1 MRLGWST
8 PLANAVR
15 RGHIEVV
22 LLLDNDAD
30 PNHFRV
36 KEDILGTKNK
46 EIIGLLRKHSGK
58 TSAELKAEDE
68 SDNP

>member
-1 MRLGWST
+1 M
-8 PLANAVR
+8 ANAVR

-36 KEDILGTKNK
+36 KEDILETKNK
-46 EIIGLLRKHSGK
+46 EIIGLLRKHGGK
-58 TSAELKAEDE
+58 TSAELKAKDE